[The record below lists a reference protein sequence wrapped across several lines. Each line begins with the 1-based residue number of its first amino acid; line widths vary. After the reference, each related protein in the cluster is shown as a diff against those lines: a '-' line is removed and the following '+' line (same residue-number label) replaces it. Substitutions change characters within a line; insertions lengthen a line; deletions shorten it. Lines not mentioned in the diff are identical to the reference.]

1 MRDNN
6 LQAKLEHEFKW
17 FHAHPELSYKEYET
31 TKQIRRLLTDAGI
44 EILDVP
50 LDTGLVGIIRGGFP
64 GPVIALRSDIDALP
78 VGEQTD
84 LDYKSQHD
92 GQMHACGHDFHITAL
107 YGAALLLKQ
116 REKELH
122 GTIKLL
128 FQPAEESSLGAAG
141 VIKTGVL
148 DDVQAVFGIH
158 ASPRYPVGT
167 IAIKKGS
174 LTSSVDRFEITLK
187 GVGTHG
193 AKPHEGADPIVAAGA
208 LIGTLQTITS
218 RNLDPL
224 APGLLSITHLRA
236 GNTWNVIPE
245 TSYME
250 GTVRTLSKD
259 DRALYEKRLREIA
272 QFTAKAYGVTADVQW
287 HAGPP
292 AMDNDPVWTDFTIE
306 AAKQSGLDVQICGS
320 SMLGEDFA
328 FYEETIKGAFAWV
341 GTGLSYPN
349 HHPKFQVDPA
359 ALSGTAAF
367 LSRLGESALLKLQ
380 PEAQQ

>member
-1 MRDNN
+1 MSEDK
-6 LQAKLEHEFKW
+6 LQLSLEKEFKW
-17 FHAHPELSYKEYET
+17 FHAHPELSYEEYNT
-31 TKQIRRLLTDAGI
+31 TKQIRKLLTDAGI
-44 EILDVP
+44 EILDLP
-50 LDTGLVGIIRGGFP
+50 LDTGLVGIIRGGHP

-78 VGEQTD
+78 VGEQTE
-84 LDYKSQHD
+84 LDYKSQNE
-92 GQMHACGHDFHITAL
+92 GKMHACGHDFHITAL

-116 REKELH
+116 RESQLH

-128 FQPAEESSLGAAG
+128 FQPAEESSLGATT
-141 VIKTGVL
+141 VLKTGVM

-158 ASPRYPVGT
+158 ASPKFPVGT
-167 IAIKKGS
+167 LGIKKGS

-193 AKPHEGADPIVAAGA
+193 AKPHEGKDPIVAAGA
-208 LIGTLQTITS
+208 LIGALQTITS
-218 RNLDPL
+218 RNLDPF
-224 APGLLSITHLRA
+224 APALLSITHLSA

-250 GTVRTLSKD
+250 GTVRTLSRD
-259 DRALYEKRLREIA
+259 DRALYERRLKEIA
-272 QFTAKAYGVTADVQW
+272 EYTAKAYDVSADVKW

-292 AMDNDPVWTDFTIE
+292 ATDNDPAWTDFTIE
-306 AAKQSGLDVQICGS
+306 TAKAAGLNVQLCPS

-328 FYEETIKGAFAWV
+328 FYQETIKGSFVWV

-359 ALSGTAAF
+359 ALSGTAKF
-367 LSRLGESALLKLQ
+367 LSLLGEKALQKLQ
-380 PEAQQ
+380 K